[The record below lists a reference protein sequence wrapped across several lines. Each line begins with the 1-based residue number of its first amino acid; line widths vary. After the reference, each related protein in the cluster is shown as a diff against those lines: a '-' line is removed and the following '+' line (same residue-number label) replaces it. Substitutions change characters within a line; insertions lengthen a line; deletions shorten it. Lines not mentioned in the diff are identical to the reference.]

1 MLKKLCHLFFGNLRK
16 QLIFGMT
23 LIVAL
28 MMATFIWDMTRR
40 QEIAEIEQ
48 NALQATALSHS
59 LATSSAVWVLS
70 RDYSGLQEIVQSTS
84 AYPAVLYAIVLDLG
98 GQILAHNDKSKIG
111 MYLSDLPSSSAAP
124 ELRQT
129 VGTIDVLS
137 PIILGK
143 KQVGWVRIGLD
154 RKPFK
159 ARLIE
164 IKRNGLLYIL
174 VSIGISAVLVTL
186 ASRFLTRRL
195 YAIQKV
201 ADAVQ
206 SGRPDVRVELSGND
220 EAAKLARQF
229 NEMLDSLNQREQ
241 QLRSFYE
248 LNLVGLTIISPEK
261 GWIRIND
268 CLCRMLEYSESE
280 LRDMTWAQ
288 LTHPDDLAADEAQ
301 FNRMLANE
309 IDGYSLEKRFVSRSG
324 KSIPVQLVVGCVRKP
339 DRSVDYVTAMV
350 QDITE
355 RKHFES
361 EIRNLAFYDPLTN
374 LPNRRMLSDRLKQ
387 AILSCAR
394 NGKVAALLF
403 LDLDNFKALNDTLG
417 HATGDLLLQ
426 QVAQRLSAAVRE
438 CDTVARLGGDEFVVM
453 LENLSAYPMEAIKH
467 AQLIANKI
475 ITALNQSYQLGQH
488 TYNNTPSI
496 GLVLFD
502 GSEQLSHDDLLK
514 QADIAMYQAKKAG
527 RNSIRCFDPRM
538 QESINNRVALEADLQ
553 HAIDTGQFIL
563 HYQSQLDH
571 CGNIIGAEALIRWQR
586 EQRHLLLPSEFIE
599 LAEETGLI
607 LPIGQWVIDTSCR
620 VIMSWQHCE
629 SKKHLVL
636 SVNVSAKQFQQT
648 EFVSAV
654 KAAVQKHGI
663 DPERLK
669 LELTESM
676 LLSDIDETIAKM
688 KALREI
694 GVRFSLDDF
703 GTGFSSL
710 QYLKRLPLDQ
720 LKIDK
725 SFVRDIAEDANDRT
739 IIRTIIAMAH
749 TLKLD
754 VIAEGVETAMQ
765 RQLLID
771 YGCNHFQ
778 GYLFSKPQP
787 IEQFDAQLQKN

>member
-1 MLKKLCHLFFGNLRK
+1 MKKLWQLLFGNLRK
-16 QLIFGMT
+16 QLILGMT

-40 QEIAEIEQ
+40 QEIAEMEQ
-48 NALQATALSHS
+48 NALQATALSNS

-84 AYPAVLYAIVLDLG
+84 AYPAVLYAIVVDLG
-98 GQILAHNDKSKIG
+98 GHILAHNDKSKIG

-154 RKPFK
+154 RRPFN
-159 ARLIE
+159 ARLTK

-174 VSIGISAVLVTL
+174 VSIGISALLVTL

-206 SGRPDVRVELSGND
+206 FGRPDVRVELSGND

-229 NEMLDSLNQREQ
+229 NGMLDSLNQREQ

-261 GWIRIND
+261 DWIRIND
-268 CLCRMLEYSESE
+268 CLCRMLEYSEAE

-288 LTHPDDLAADEAQ
+288 LTHSDDLAADEAQ

-309 IDGYSLEKRFVSRSG
+309 IDGYSLEKRFISRSG
-324 KSIPVQLVVGCVRKP
+324 KSVPVQLVVGCVRKP

-355 RKHFES
+355 HKHFES

-387 AILSCAR
+387 AIVSCAR

-475 ITALNQSYQLGQH
+475 MTTLNQSYQLDQH

-496 GLVLFD
+496 GVVLFD

-571 CGNIIGAEALIRWQR
+571 CGNIIGAEALIRWQHA
-586 EQRHLLLPSEFIE
+586 QGHLLLPSEFIE

-607 LPIGQWVIDTSCR
+607 LPIGQWVIDTACR

-663 DPERLK
+663 NPERLK

-676 LLSDIDETIAKM
+676 LLSDIGETIAKM

-725 SFVRDIAEDANDRT
+725 SFVRDIAEDANDRA